1 MSPRFSAAL
10 LATTILA
17 SPALAGLPTPVEGWH
32 TGAMN
37 TSTGEFAYCVTE
49 ARFTN
54 GLWLILAFNPKEG
67 INLGVGMPGAQ
78 MKVGE
83 ETPVTVLIEGFPA
96 QTVKGRATKPEL
108 LVVSAGDN
116 QSLLDALSNSR
127 SLTVDGNSFALT
139 GSGRAIAELRECVA
153 SGGKPPQ
160 AQAQAQTQMPQV
172 QMAEAGPQVQ
182 FGSPDDAL
190 PGVPGQAPSPFA
202 PPPRQT
208 QQAQPVIPPSSSI
221 SESSNPSPTAEVAT
235 VLGQAELA
243 RNAAEPLESPVMPVP
258 PGSPPAPVTAAPVI
272 QAQPAKPLPA
282 QLKHLLEV
290 AGVKDIV
297 PVAEPGSAFA
307 WSSHNMT
314 GRVVE
319 VSVAPGSDVS
329 QLAANHL
336 VAIGEHCTGEFAP
349 DVGNVEMSG
358 TMALLTASA
367 TCRGAGKPVYT
378 TYVYALSRQGV
389 LSIISHDLSDGRK
402 VQADRVQSGLI
413 KALKETQG

>member
-10 LATTILA
+10 LATTVLA
-17 SPALAGLPTPVEGWH
+17 SPALAGLPAPIEGWH
-32 TGAMN
+32 TGAMR
-37 TSTGEFAYCVTE
+37 TAAGEFSYCVTE
-49 ARFTN
+49 AKFTN

-116 QSLLDALSNSR
+116 QSLLDALSNSK

-139 GSGRAIAELRECVA
+139 GSGRAIADLRECVA
-153 SGGKPPQ
+153 SGGGPAP
-160 AQAQAQTQMPQV
+160 QAQAQTQAPQV
-172 QMAEAGPQVQ
+172 QMAETAPQVQ
-182 FGSPDDAL
+182 FGTPEDAL
-190 PGVPGQAPSPFA
+190 PGMPGQAPSPFA

-208 QQAQPVIPPSSSI
+208 QQAQPVIPPSSST
-221 SESSNPSPTAEVAT
+221 SESSNPSPTAEVANI
-235 VLGQAELA
+235 LGQAELT
-243 RNAAEPLESPVMPVP
+243 RNAAEPLASPVMPVP
-258 PGSPPAPVTAAPVI
+258 PGSPPAPVAAAPVI

-282 QLKHLLEV
+282 QLKRLLEV

-297 PVAEPGSAFA
+297 PVTEPGSAFA

-319 VSVAPGSDVS
+319 VSVVPGSDVS

-336 VAIGEHCTGEFAP
+336 VAIGERCTGEFAP
-349 DVGNVEMSG
+349 DVGTVEASG
-358 TMALLTASA
+358 TMTLLTAKA

-402 VQADRVQSGLI
+402 AQADRVQSGLI

>member
-1 MSPRFSAAL
+1 MSPRFSAVL
-10 LATTILA
+10 LATTVLA

-32 TGAMN
+32 TGAM
-37 TSTGEFAYCVTE
+37 STASGEFAYCVTE

-83 ETPVTVLIEGFPA
+83 ETAVTVLIEGFPA

-116 QSLLDALSNSR
+116 QSLLDALSNSK
-127 SLTVDGNSFALT
+127 SLTVDGNSFALI

-160 AQAQAQTQMPQV
+160 AQTQAQMPQV

-182 FGSPDDAL
+182 FGAPEDAL

-202 PPPRQT
+202 PPPRQV
-208 QQAQPVIPPSSSI
+208 QAQPVIPPSSSI

-235 VLGQAELA
+235 VLGQAELT
-243 RNAAEPLESPVMPVP
+243 RNAVEPLESPVMPVP
-258 PGSPPAPVTAAPVI
+258 PGSPPAPVAAPPVI

-290 AGVKDIV
+290 AGVKDVV
-297 PVAEPGSAFA
+297 PVSEPGSAFA
-307 WSSHNMT
+307 WSSHTMT

-336 VAIGEHCTGEFAP
+336 VAIGENCTGEFAP
-349 DVGNVEMSG
+349 DVGTVEVSG
-358 TMALLTASA
+358 AMTLLTAKA

-402 VQADRVQSGLI
+402 AQADRAQSGLI

>member
-10 LATTILA
+10 LVTTILA
-17 SPALAGLPTPVEGWH
+17 SPALAGLPAPVEGWH
-32 TGAMN
+32 TGAMR
-37 TSTGEFAYCVTE
+37 TAAGEFSYCVTE

-78 MKVGE
+78 MTVGA

-153 SGGKPPQ
+153 SDGKPPQ
-160 AQAQAQTQMPQV
+160 AQAQAQTPAPQV
-172 QMAEAGPQVQ
+172 QIAETAPQVQ
-182 FGSPDDAL
+182 FGTPEDAL
-190 PGVPGQAPSPFA
+190 PGTPGQAPSPFA

-208 QQAQPVIPPSSSI
+208 QAQPVASASSST
-221 SESSNPSPTAEVAT
+221 SESSDPSPTAEVAT
-235 VLGQAELA
+235 VLGQAELT
-243 RNAAEPLESPVMPVP
+243 RNVAEPLASPVMPVP

-282 QLKHLLEV
+282 QLKRLLEV

-349 DVGNVEMSG
+349 DVGTVEASG
-358 TMALLTASA
+358 AMTLLTAKA

-402 VQADRVQSGLI
+402 AQADHAQSGLI
-413 KALKETQG
+413 RALKETQG

>member
-10 LATTILA
+10 LATTVLA
-17 SPALAGLPTPVEGWH
+17 SPALAGLPTPIEGWN
-32 TGAMN
+32 TGAM
-37 TSTGEFAYCVTE
+37 STASGEFAYCVTE

-116 QSLLDALSNSR
+116 QSLLDALSNSK
-127 SLTVDGNSFALT
+127 SLTVDGNSFALI

-153 SGGKPPQ
+153 SGGKPAP
-160 AQAQAQTQMPQV
+160 QAQTQTQAPQV
-172 QMAEAGPQVQ
+172 QMPEAAPQVQ
-182 FGSPDDAL
+182 FGSPEDAL

-202 PPPRQT
+202 PPPRQA
-208 QQAQPVIPPSSSI
+208 QAQPVIPPSSST

-235 VLGQAELA
+235 VLGQAELT
-243 RNAAEPLESPVMPVP
+243 RTVAEPLASPVMPVP
-258 PGSPPAPVTAAPVI
+258 PGSPPAPVAAAPVI

-282 QLKHLLEV
+282 QLKRLLEV

-336 VAIGEHCTGEFAP
+336 VAIGERCTGEFAP
-349 DVGNVEMSG
+349 DVGTAEASG
-358 TMALLTASA
+358 TMTLLTAKA

-389 LSIISHDLSDGRK
+389 LSIISHDLVDGRK
-402 VQADRVQSGLI
+402 AQADRVQSGLI